1 MLVALGCMRVQKLKI
16 YITLS
21 TEGNN
26 TLPTFTRYRDID
38 EK

>member
-1 MLVALGCMRVQKLKI
+1 MLVALGCVMVQKLKI
-16 YITLS
+16 YVTLS
-21 TEGNN
+21 AERNN